1 MANREIPFRPL
12 PLKTLAGWI
21 FRDLDHGDSVL
32 GIPKANLNI
41 PSAKLAMTRMG
52 KTFASPL
59 GVAAGPH
66 TQLAQNIIAAWLVG
80 GRFIELKTVQVLD
93 EIPVSKPCIESCDT
107 TFNCE
112 WSQELT
118 LNQSFDEYLKAWVIL
133 HALAHKMGL
142 KDPGVFFSMSVG
154 YNLEGILSPTVQRFL
169 ARMDDAGD
177 DLKAAVEEMAEIYPA
192 VKELNIPSQLSDQI
206 TLSTMHGC
214 PPSEIEKI
222 ASYLI
227 AERGVHTMVK
237 MNPTLIGP
245 EALRHILN
253 EVCGHDITIP
263 DLAFEHDPKF
273 PDAMAMLRNL
283 RALAKGRKNTFGIKL
298 TNTLESTNDRGFLP
312 DAMAYMSGRSLH
324 PISLNLAS
332 KVTEEL
338 NGDIAISY
346 CGGADA
352 ENYAD
357 LIADGLGP
365 VTLCSDLL
373 KPGGYARMNQFLDN
387 LEAAMDKFGAATVDE
402 LPDKVA
408 GEHHDGARGNLKRHA
423 ARSLTEKRFQARA
436 KPLATKS
443 QKPLAWFDCSSA
455 PCMEACPAHQNV
467 PEYLRL
473 IAAGKCDEA
482 LKVILEKNALPCT
495 TGNVCTHP
503 CMEHCVRNHCDE
515 PVQIRALKRYAAEK
529 GHVEASK
536 TAILNPYLKVAVVG
550 AGPAGLSAANYLADM
565 GVKVTIFE
573 AHESLGGM
581 VDAVIPVYRL
591 KKEDLLADIRR
602 ITDKGVEIAFGKKLG
617 RDISIASLRADGY
630 VAVFLGIGAAAGKK
644 LGIEGEDAEGVIDA
658 LAFLGAAKKGL
669 PQALGDKVLII
680 GAGNSA
686 MDAARTARR
695 LVKNGTV
702 DIVYRRTRAQM
713 PADPEE
719 VEACID
725 EGIGLKTLL
734 APKSVKVVGGRAAAL
749 VCDVMKL
756 GEKDKSG
763 RARPEPTGETLEIP
777 CTAIIS
783 AISQSVVT
791 DFTQGTAIQVNRG
804 AIAVD
809 ERGETAE
816 KDVFAGGDAVHGPS
830 SVIQGIADGR
840 AFALEFVRRHG
851 IAAPKVTEEAKKDG
865 VGAENLVK
873 KAIRT
878 RAAAIPTL
886 PKGER
891 MNFEL
896 VHGCL
901 SDEAA
906 RAEAGRCL
914 ECDKLCSICVTVCPN
929 RANQAY
935 AVTPRAIA
943 VPTYTLKG
951 GQLVQTAES
960 TLAVLS
966 PIQTFNMA
974 DSCNKCGNCQAFCP
988 TAGAP
993 FRDKP
998 RVWLSADGFEEDEGD
1013 RFHFH
1018 KVNGAVELVACIG
1031 GQKHSLR
1038 QDGPHS
1044 AIYVGPQ
1051 AKASLD
1057 LATGGISHVEVSAPG
1072 LADGTQVS
1080 LADCA
1085 RMTVLFGI
1093 AQVLPL

>member
-1 MANREIPFRPL
+1 MANRETPFRPL

-21 FRDLDHGDSVL
+21 FRDLDSGDSVL
-32 GIPKANLNI
+32 GIPKANIKI

-169 ARMDDAGD
+169 ARMDNAGD
-177 DLKAAVEEMAEIYPA
+177 DLKAAIAEMAEIYPA
-192 VKELNIPSQLSDQI
+192 VKELNIPSQLSNQI

-245 EALRHILN
+245 RELRHILN

-273 PDAMAMLRNL
+273 PDAMAMLRSL
-283 RALAKGRKNTFGIKL
+283 RALAKGRPNSFGIKL

-324 PISLNLAS
+324 PISLNLAC

-387 LEAAMDKFGAATVDE
+387 LEAAMDRVGAATVDE

-408 GEHHDGARGNLKRHA
+408 GEHHDGARGNLRRHA
-423 ARSLTEKRFQARA
+423 ARALTEKRFQVRE
-436 KPLATKS
+436 KPLRTKS
-443 QKPLAWFDCSSA
+443 QKQLSWFDCSSA
-455 PCMEACPAHQNV
+455 PCVEACPAHQNV

-473 IAAGKCDEA
+473 IAAGKCSEA
-482 LKVILEKNALPCT
+482 LKVILERNALPCA

-515 PVQIRALKRYAAEK
+515 PVQIRALKRYAAK
-529 GHVEASK
+529 HGRAEAK
-536 TAILNPYLKVAVVG
+536 KVKILNPYFKVAVVG

-573 AHESLGGM
+573 AHESMGGM
-581 VDAVIPVYRL
+581 VDAVIPAYRL
-591 KKEDLLADIRR
+591 KKEDLAEDIRR
-602 ITDKGVEIAFGKKLG
+602 ITDKGVEILFGKKLG
-617 RDISIASLRADGY
+617 RDMTIASLKSDGF
-630 VAVFLGIGAAAGKK
+630 VAIFLGVGASQGKK
-644 LGIEGEDAEGVIDA
+644 LGIPGEDAAGVVDA
-658 LAFLGAAKKGL
+658 LEFLASAKKGTG
-669 PQALGDKVLII
+669 PNLGDKVLVI

-695 LVKNGTV
+695 LVKDGTV
-702 DIVYRRTRAQM
+702 DIVYRRTRAEM

-719 VEACID
+719 IAACID

-734 APKSVKVVGGRAAAL
+734 APKSVRVENGRAVSL
-749 VCDVMKL
+749 ICDVMKL

-763 RARPEPTGETLEIP
+763 RARPEPTGETRELP
-777 CTAIIS
+777 CTAVIS
-783 AISQSVVT
+783 AISQAVVA
-791 DFTQGTAIQVNRG
+791 DFTAGTAIQLNRG
-804 AIAVD
+804 AIAVN
-809 ERGETAE
+809 EKGETAE
-816 KDVFAGGDAVHGPS
+816 TDVFAGGDAVHGPA

-840 AFALEFVRRHG
+840 AFAMEFARMHG
-851 IAAPKVTEEAKKDG
+851 IAVPQETAVSKEG
-865 VGAENLVK
+865 IGAGNLVK

-886 PKGER
+886 PKEARGG
-891 MNFEL
+891 FEL
-896 VHGCL
+896 VHDCL
-901 SDEAA
+901 SDDAA
-906 RAEAGRCL
+906 KAEAGRCL
-914 ECDKLCSICVTVCPN
+914 ECDKLCNICVTVCPN

-935 AVTPRAIA
+935 EVGHMVISVPTFEVKGGRLNKASEGVLAVT
-943 VPTYTLKG
+943 
-951 GQLVQTAES
+951 
-960 TLAVLS
+960 S

-998 RVWLSADGFEEDEGD
+998 RVWLSADGFEEDTGD

-1031 GQKHSLR
+1031 GQKHSLL
-1038 QDGPHS
+1038 QENDHS
-1044 AIYVGPQ
+1044 AIYVGPL
-1051 AKASLD
+1051 ARASVNLS
-1057 LATGGISHVEVSAPG
+1057 TGAISRVAPGVQG
-1072 LADGTQVS
+1072 LADGTQIS
-1080 LADCA
+1080 LSDCA
-1085 RMTVLFGI
+1085 RMAVLFNI
-1093 AQVLPL
+1093 AKVLPL